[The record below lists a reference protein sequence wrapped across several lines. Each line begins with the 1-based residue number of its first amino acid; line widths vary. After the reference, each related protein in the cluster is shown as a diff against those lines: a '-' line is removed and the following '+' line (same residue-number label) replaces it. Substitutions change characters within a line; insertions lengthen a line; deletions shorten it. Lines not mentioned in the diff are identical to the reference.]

1 MKRRPLR
8 DPKRDR
14 RRAGRVALRVGLLG
28 GSFNPAHPGHRHISL
43 LALELLALDQ
53 VWWLI
58 SPHNPLKPEAG
69 MAPYA
74 ERVAGARRLARHP
87 RIRLN
92 EIEQRWGTRFTDET
106 LRGLVRRH
114 PRTRFVWI
122 MGADNL
128 DQIPRWRHWPR
139 IFATVPIAVF
149 DRPTYSL
156 RALAGKAARRFRRA
170 RIAPRRASLLSRMAP
185 PAWVFLSVAH
195 DPESASAL
203 RRMGRAAQDESKARR
218 PAP

>member
-1 MKRRPLR
+1 
-8 DPKRDR
+8 
-14 RRAGRVALRVGLLG
+14 LG

-58 SPHNPLKPEAG
+58 SPHNPLKPETD
-69 MAPYA
+69 MAAYA
-74 ERVAGARRLARHP
+74 ERVTGARRLARHP
-87 RIRLN
+87 RIRVN

-114 PRTRFVWI
+114 PRTHFVWI

-128 DQIPRWRHWPR
+128 DQIPRWRHWSR

-156 RALAGKAARRFRRA
+156 QALAGKAAQRYRRA
-170 RIAPRRASLLSRMAP
+170 RIAPRSASVLSRMAP

-195 DPESASAL
+195 DPESASAR
-203 RRMGRAAQDESKARR
+203 RRMRRSAQNGKKARR
-218 PAP
+218 RAP